1 MNRKLFIYLFSVTI
15 IFGTVGFSAF
25 YSSPKKT
32 GRLIIHFINVADN
45 KKISKD
51 SNYTNAF
58 GETYSIS
65 KLKYYVSNVQLNNFK
80 ETESYHL
87 IDAFAEDSIVLNI
100 PAGNYTSSNFLLGV
114 DSLKNCSGAQSGA
127 LDPLNDMF
135 WTWNS
140 GYVMFKMEGKSA
152 ASNADQQRIEQ
163 HIGGYKGPFKTM
175 RTINLPLGN
184 TITVSPNEN
193 TSLNI
198 LVSIDKYWK
207 GINEIKIAESPV
219 LMTISERS
227 KNAADNFAGMFS
239 VATSSQLPIL
249 SGQALSKGDGSKNNF

>member
-1 MNRKLFIYLFSVTI
+1 MNKRLFRYLFSVSI
-15 IFGTVGFSAF
+15 IFSAVGLSAF
-25 YSSPKKT
+25 YNSPKKT
-32 GRLIIHFINVADN
+32 GRLIIHFVNMADN
-45 KKISKD
+45 KKVVKD
-51 SNYTNAF
+51 SIYSNAF

-80 ETESYHL
+80 EKESYHL

-100 PAGNYTSSNFLLGV
+100 PAGSYTNFIFLLGV

-140 GYVMFKMEGKSA
+140 GYVMFKMEGHSS
-152 ASNADQQRIEQ
+152 ASNVDQQRIEQ
-163 HIGGYKGPFKTM
+163 HIGGYKGPYKTM
-175 RTINLPLGN
+175 RAINLPLGN

-193 TSLNI
+193 TSLTI
-198 LVSIDKYWK
+198 LVDIDKYWK
-207 GINEIKIAESPV
+207 GINEIKIADSPV
-219 LMTISERS
+219 LMTISEKS

-239 VATSSQLPIL
+239 IATSPQSSP
-249 SGQALSKGDGSKNNF
+249 KER